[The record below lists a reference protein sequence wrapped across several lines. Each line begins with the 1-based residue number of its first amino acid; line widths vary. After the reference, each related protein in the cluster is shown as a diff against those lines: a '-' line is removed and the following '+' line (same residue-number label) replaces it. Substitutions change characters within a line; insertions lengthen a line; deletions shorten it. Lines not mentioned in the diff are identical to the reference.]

1 MTKVAQESLSALRT
15 VQAFDAAKEEEGK
28 FHQRVDRVLDL
39 ARKEAIAS
47 GIFFGA
53 TGWSGNVT
61 LLALLGYGSC
71 HGSLY
76 ALKLVSDVFM
86 LHRRHTRE
94 PRQHHHG

>member
-71 HGSLY
+71 YDSLY
-76 ALKLVSDVFM
+76 ALRHVFNM
-86 LHRRHTRE
+86 LYASQEAHS
-94 PRQHHHG
+94 